1 MPSKDL
7 GVRFTEE
14 KYATKTEAG
23 KELGISIVDNL
34 WLTVLKYREAYKR
47 ILNIRSV
54 DNTKLS
60 YCLCPTVF
68 DNVNQ
73 VDFRLIKA
81 YKEFSK
87 IRDVD
92 LEYFRRQSYVEC
104 LKSVAKVHDL
114 DVTDEYLRSIIDG
127 SMREPAPS
135 YKILVNYFNAL
146 KYVESAYVNPIND
159 SFLATI
165 YSLLIDQEELVSF
178 YRTDDVRDH
187 QNRVVIDR
195 IYSAVPARSIDAM
208 MDGLFDFI
216 ENYQLSVSSKAIITY
231 YYFYYIKPFPEY
243 NDELALLLTKA
254 VLGHNQVNEVGAML
268 NLERFMG
275 ERLEENS
282 KRCIDVQKTND
293 VTYFVNFALTFFND
307 IVNEFIDSM
316 SALSARAIKEDYYKE
331 DEPAIVTENKEMK
344 VNEEPVE
351 EAPNS
356 EEEVKEEK
364 VEIAVSQDLNELAV
378 SHLPPVLDEK
388 QAARLEQDLLE
399 SDPNLKRGEAYFY
412 ARHCTMNRCYTIAQY
427 KKALGCA
434 YETARTAME
443 NLANNG
449 YYRKEKIK
457 NKFVYTPV
465 RRK

>member
-7 GVRFTEE
+7 GIRFTEE
-14 KYATKTEAG
+14 KYATKSEAA

-34 WLTVLKYREAYKR
+34 WVTVLKYREQHKR

-54 DNTKLS
+54 DNTKLT
-60 YCLCPTVF
+60 YCLCPAVF

-73 VDFRLIKA
+73 LDFRLIKA
-81 YKEFSK
+81 FKEFTK
-87 IRDVD
+87 IREED
-92 LEYFRRQSYVEC
+92 LEYFKRKSYVEC
-104 LKSVAKVHDL
+104 LKSLAKVHDL

-127 SMREPAPS
+127 GMKEPAPS

-146 KYVESAYVNPIND
+146 KYIEKGYVNSIND
-159 SFLATI
+159 SFLADI
-165 YSLLIDQEELVSF
+165 YSILIDQEELVSF
-178 YRTDDVRDH
+178 YRTDDVKDK
-187 QNRVVIDR
+187 QNRVIIDR
-195 IYSAVPARSIDAM
+195 IYSAVPASSIEGM
-208 MDGLFDFI
+208 MDSLFDFI
-216 ENYQLSVSSKAIITY
+216 ENYQLSASSKAIITY

-254 VLGHNQVNEVGAML
+254 VLAHSQVNEVGAML
-268 NLERFMG
+268 NLERLLG
-275 ERLEENS
+275 ERLEENTKKS
-282 KRCIDVQKTND
+282 IEVQKTND
-293 VTYFVNFALTFFND
+293 ITYFVNFGLTFITD
-307 IVNEFIDSM
+307 IVNHFIDQM
-316 SALSARAIKEDYYKE
+316 SELSARAIKDDFFKADEDVKNE
-331 DEPAIVTENKEMK
+331 EMK
-344 VNEEPVE
+344 VNEEEVVQE
-351 EAPNS
+351 EKK
-356 EEEVKEEK
+356 EEVQEARPEL
-364 VEIAVSQDLNELAV
+364 IVSTDLNELAV

-399 SDPNLKRGEAYFY
+399 SDPNLKKGEAYFY